1 MRSSDPIAEAHRQWV
16 AHGWPAAADGMA
28 LVTSVIRV
36 QQLLIE
42 RIDATLRPFNLTFAR
57 FEMLR
62 VLAFTRKG
70 EMPMA
75 KLGSVLQVHP
85 TSVTSAVRRLED
97 QGFARRMPS
106 DRDKRVVLAVITD
119 EGRAVIEAA
128 TKAVNADVFEHP
140 GLPDRKVP
148 TFVRE
153 LGEIRATLGDSVR
166 RRARR

>member
-1 MRSSDPIAEAHRQWV
+1 MRSTDPIAEARRQWV
-16 AHGWPAAADGMA
+16 AHGWSTAADGMA

-42 RIDATLRPFNLTFAR
+42 RIDVSLRPFGLTFAR
-57 FEMLR
+57 FETLR
-62 VLAFTRKG
+62 VLAFTSNG

-97 QGFARRMPS
+97 QGFARRVPS
-106 DRDKRVVLAVITD
+106 DRDRRIVLAAITD

-128 TKAVNADVFEHP
+128 TKAVNADVFEQP
-140 GLPDRKVP
+140 GLPDKKIP
-148 TFVRE
+148 AFVRE
-153 LGEIRATLGDSVR
+153 LGEIRETLGDSVSR
-166 RRARR
+166 RRRR